1 MKDIDFDELDRAVS
15 SLMGSVP
22 KEGDKKDTNES
33 ATPAQEPSVQ
43 SSAEVNL
50 APAGAQLESPV
61 VPEASVLDEPQVTE
75 TAASD
80 SATTADSAPSN
91 QPEPSSTPPVRR
103 GRFMDVKPTGGRDSA
118 RPAPSRP
125 VSRQAPALQ
134 PVGGE
139 AEFPPEQTSASE
151 PAFDQPSSADQPDP
165 ISFQPAATTGSEV
178 EDSEL
183 LASAKDQVDS
193 ILGDEPQASTEEVA
207 GYSEP
212 LDSPFLPGA
221 KVEKRP
227 LGRPAEAAA
236 PVVDLASEL
245 AEGGDTTPASEATQ
259 DVSDNISPNKD
270 AQLPGQPLPP
280 ELSSDVLSIE
290 TDSGTVADLAAASA
304 ETSPEASK
312 PQPEVQPTAQPAPPA
327 PPAPAPVAASRPAA
341 VSIPQQYRVEP
352 KKSEE
357 PQSTSTIYDA
367 QPLSH
372 PAKKTPG
379 WVWVVAI
386 TVIIILGVAGGVAV
400 YYLGMN

>member
-80 SATTADSAPSN
+80 SATTVDSAPSN

-139 AEFPPEQTSASE
+139 AEVQSERPSVSE
-151 PAFDQPSSADQPDP
+151 PAFEQPSSANQPDP
-165 ISFQPAATTGSEV
+165 ISFQPETSASEA
-178 EDSEL
+178 ESSEL
-183 LASAKDQVDS
+183 LNSAKEQVDS
-193 ILGDEPQASTEEVA
+193 ILAETPQASTEEVD

-270 AQLPGQPLPP
+270 AQLPEQPLPP

-312 PQPEVQPTAQPAPPA
+312 PQPEVQPTAQPA

>member
-43 SSAEVNL
+43 PSAEVNL
-50 APAGAQLESPV
+50 APAGAQPESPV
-61 VPEASVLDEPQVTE
+61 VPEASVVDESQATE
-75 TAASD
+75 TAASY
-80 SATTADSAPSN
+80 STPTVDSAPSN
-91 QPEPSSTPPVRR
+91 QPESSSTPPVRR

-139 AEFPPEQTSASE
+139 AEVQSEQTSASE
-151 PAFDQPSSADQPDP
+151 STFEQPSLADQPDP
-165 ISFQPAATTGSEV
+165 ISFQPETSASEV
-178 EDSEL
+178 ESSEL
-183 LASAKDQVDS
+183 LNSAKEQVDS
-193 ILGDEPQASTEEVA
+193 ILAETPQASTEEVA
-207 GYSEP
+207 SYSEP

-245 AEGGDTTPASEATQ
+245 AEGSGDAPSTSEVAQ
-259 DVSDNISPNKD
+259 DTSDNISPNKD
-270 AQLPGQPLPP
+270 AQLPEQPLPP

-312 PQPEVQPTAQPAPPA
+312 PQPEVQPTAQSA

-341 VSIPQQYRVEP
+341 VSIPQQYKVEP